1 MHARVLR
8 RLLIILLALTGV
20 ALLWNQFGMTST
32 MVIDARS
39 PYEARA
45 LDDRANQGGR
55 SVATVTRAGG
65 ALGMDCD
72 LRPGYEWAFCELR
85 LEFAKEPHGLDLSRY
100 DSMRLW
106 VTATG
111 PEAQQRVR
119 IYVRNFDPAYSKV
132 GVAES
137 EKVDQLIYE
146 PSAYPQGYEVPL
158 SRFTVSQWW
167 IDEHPMTLDLEAPDF
182 RNATQIAFST
192 GPKVE
197 PGPHTIRVQ
206 RIELTGK
213 LISTATFR
221 LGIIVVW
228 MLSVFGYLV
237 VDSLLKRNQLRLSAA
252 SQHSL
257 QRLNESLRLET
268 RSLAE
273 IARTD
278 PLTGALNRKG
288 LADELMRIVRLGEGQ
303 TFPMTLVFIDID
315 HFKRINDSQG
325 HDAGDQV
332 IRGLAQ
338 LVRSAVQ
345 RDDLFARWGGE
356 EFLLVFRDTPGV
368 KGRVIAERLRER
380 IAAATWPGDLHVT
393 CSFGV
398 AEWHRGEDLNDG
410 IKRAD
415 EAMYRAKQ
423 EGRDRV
429 EIELEDDSLGSLRS
443 PPPRGSAGSLRAA
456 ERSPAG
462 HELG

>member
-8 RLLIILLALTGV
+8 RLLIILLALTGI
-20 ALLWNQFGMTST
+20 ALLWNEFGMNSS
-32 MVIDARS
+32 MVIDAHS
-39 PYEARA
+39 PYAARA
-45 LDDRANQGGR
+45 LDDRADEGGM
-55 SVATVTRAGG
+55 SVATVTHDHG

-85 LEFAKEPHGLDLSRY
+85 LEFGKAPNGIDLSRY

-119 IYVRNFDPAYSKV
+119 IYVRNFDPAYSKI
-132 GVAES
+132 GVDES
-137 EKVDQLIYE
+137 QKVDQLIYE
-146 PSAYPQGYEVPL
+146 PSVYPAGYEVPL

-197 PGPHTIRVQ
+197 PGLHTIRVD
-206 RIELTGK
+206 RIELNGK
-213 LISTATFR
+213 LISPSTFR
-221 LGIIVVW
+221 LGIIAVW
-228 MLSVFGYLV
+228 MLSVLGYLV
-237 VDSLLKRNQLRLSAA
+237 LDSLLKRNQLRLSAA

-315 HFKRINDSQG
+315 HFKRINDAHG
-325 HDAGDQV
+325 HGTGDQV

-356 EFLLVFRDTPGV
+356 EFLLVFRDTPGLE
-368 KGRVIAERLRER
+368 GRNIAERLRER
-380 IAAATWPGDLHVT
+380 IASAQWPEGLRVT

-429 EIELEDDSLGSLRS
+429 EIELETRDAPESQ
-443 PPPRGSAGSLRAA
+443 
-456 ERSPAG
+456 PA
-462 HELG
+462 

>member
-8 RLLIILLALTGV
+8 RLLIVLLALTGV
-20 ALLWNQFGMTST
+20 ALLWNQFGMTT
-32 MVIDARS
+32 RMVIDGES
-39 PYEARA
+39 PYAADA
-45 LDDRANQGGR
+45 LDDRANPGGR
-55 SVATVTRAGG
+55 SVGSVTRSGG
-65 ALGMDCD
+65 VLGLNCD

-85 LEFAKEPHGLDLSRY
+85 LRFSKAPSGIDLSRF

-106 VTATG
+106 ITATG

-119 IYVRNFDPAYSKV
+119 IYVRNFDTDYSKV

-146 PSAYPQGYEVPL
+146 PSVYPPGYEVPL

-167 IDEHPMTLDLEAPDF
+167 IDEHPMTLELEAPDF
-182 RNATQIAFST
+182 RNATEIAFST
-192 GPKVE
+192 GPRVE
-197 PGPHTIRVQ
+197 PGLHTIRVE

-213 LISTATFR
+213 AIRASTFR
-221 LGIIVVW
+221 LGIIAVW
-228 MLSVFGYLV
+228 MLSVLGYLLL
-237 VDSLLKRNQLRLSAA
+237 DSMLKRKQLRLSAA
-252 SQHSL
+252 SQNSL

-278 PLTGALNRKG
+278 PLTGTLNRKG
-288 LADELMRIVRLGEGQ
+288 LADELMRIVRLGEGP
-303 TFPMTLVFIDID
+303 TFPMSLVFIDID
-315 HFKRINDSQG
+315 HFKRINDTHG
-325 HDAGDQV
+325 HDTGDQV

-356 EFLLVFRDTPGV
+356 EFLLVFRATPGLE
-368 KGRVIAERLRER
+368 GRAIAERLRDR
-380 IAAATWPGDLHVT
+380 IATAQWPDGLHVT

-398 AEWHRGEDLNDG
+398 AEWHHGGDLDDG

-415 EAMYRAKQ
+415 DAMYRAKR
-423 EGRDRV
+423 EGRNRV
-429 EIELEDDSLGSLRS
+429 ELELESSDSRRS
-443 PPPRGSAGSLRAA
+443 QPESA
-456 ERSPAG
+456 
-462 HELG
+462 H

>member
-8 RLLIILLALTGV
+8 RLLILLLALTGA

-32 MVIDARS
+32 MVIDAQS
-39 PYEARA
+39 PYAIQA
-45 LDDRANQGGR
+45 FDDRANPGGR
-55 SVATVTRAGG
+55 SVASIDRAGG
-65 ALGMDCD
+65 TLGMDCD
-72 LRPGYEWAFCELR
+72 LRAGYEWAFCEMR
-85 LEFAKEPHGLDLSRY
+85 LEFAQAPHGIDLSRY

-119 IYVRNFDPAYSKV
+119 IYVRNFDPRYSRV

-137 EKVDQLIYE
+137 QKVDQLIYE
-146 PSAYPQGYEVPL
+146 PSQYPAGYEVPL

-197 PGPHTIRVQ
+197 PGRHAIRIQ
-206 RIELTGK
+206 RIELSGK
-213 LISTATFR
+213 LIPASTFR
-221 LGIIVVW
+221 LGIIAVW
-228 MLSVFGYLV
+228 MLSVFVYLV
-237 VDSLLKRNQLRLSAA
+237 LDSLLKRKQLRLSAA
-252 SQHSL
+252 SQNSL

-268 RSLAE
+268 RSLVE

-288 LADELMRIVRLGEGQ
+288 LADELMRLVRLGEGQ

-315 HFKRINDSQG
+315 HFKRINDAHG
-325 HDAGDQV
+325 HATGDQV

-338 LVRSAVQ
+338 VVRAAVQ

-380 IAAATWPGDLHVT
+380 IATATWADGLHVT

-410 IKRAD
+410 IRRAD

-423 EGRDRV
+423 HGRDRV
-429 EIELEDDSLGSLRS
+429 EIELETREA
-443 PPPRGSAGSLRAA
+443 PEPQ
-456 ERSPAG
+456 PA
-462 HELG
+462 

>member
-8 RLLIILLALTGV
+8 RLLIVLLALTGV

-39 PYEARA
+39 PYNALA
-45 LDDRANQGGR
+45 LDDRANVGGR
-55 SVATVTRAGG
+55 SVAILARAHGD
-65 ALGMDCD
+65 LGIDCD
-72 LRPGYEWAFCELR
+72 LRAGYEWAFCELR
-85 LEFAKEPHGLDLSRY
+85 LELANAPHGIDLSRF
-100 DSMRLW
+100 DSMKLW
-106 VTATG
+106 ITATG

-119 IYVRNFDPAYSKV
+119 IYVRNFNPAYSRV
-132 GVAES
+132 GVPES
-137 EKVDQLIYE
+137 EKIDQLIYE

-197 PGPHTIRVQ
+197 PGLHTIRIQ
-206 RIELTGK
+206 RIELSGK

-221 LGIIVVW
+221 LGIIAVW
-228 MLSVFGYLV
+228 MLSVLGYLV
-237 VDSLLKRNQLRLSAA
+237 VDGLLKRRELRLSAA
-252 SQHSL
+252 SQTSL

-288 LADELMRIVRLGEGQ
+288 LADELTRIVRLGGAQ

-315 HFKRINDSQG
+315 HFKRVNDTLG
-325 HDAGDQV
+325 HDTGDQV
-332 IRGLAQ
+332 IRGLAE

-356 EFLLVFRDTPGV
+356 EFLLVFRDTPGL
-368 KGRVIAERLRER
+368 KGRDIAERLRER
-380 IAAATWPGDLHVT
+380 IASAQWVEGLRVT

-398 AEWHRGEDLNDG
+398 AEWHRGEDLNEG

-429 EIELEDDSLGSLRS
+429 EIELDTQ
-443 PPPRGSAGSLRAA
+443 
-456 ERSPAG
+456 PAP
-462 HELG
+462 ESQPA

>member
-8 RLLIILLALTGV
+8 RLLIVLLALTGV
-20 ALLWNQFGMTST
+20 ALLWNQFGMTTT

-39 PYEARA
+39 GYAVDA
-45 LDDRANQGGR
+45 LDDRANAGGR
-55 SVATVTRAGG
+55 SVATLHQTGDAV
-65 ALGMDCD
+65 GMDCD
-72 LRPGYEWAFCELR
+72 LRAGYEWAFCELQI
-85 LEFAKEPHGLDLSRY
+85 EFAQAPHGIDLSRY

-106 VTATG
+106 VTASG

-132 GVAES
+132 GVVES

-146 PSAYPQGYEVPL
+146 PSVYPQGYEVPL

-167 IDEHPMTLDLEAPDF
+167 IDEHPMTLDLEAADF
-182 RNATQIAFST
+182 RNATRIAFST

-197 PGPHTIRVQ
+197 PGLHTIRIQ

-213 LISTATFR
+213 AIATSTFR
-221 LGIIVVW
+221 LGIIAVW
-228 MLSVFGYLV
+228 MLSVLGYLII
-237 VDSLLKRNQLRLSAA
+237 DSLLKRNELRLSAA

-288 LADELMRIVRLGEGQ
+288 LADELMRIVRLGEGR

-315 HFKRINDSQG
+315 HFKRVNDSLG

-332 IRGLAQ
+332 IRGLAE
-338 LVRSAVQ
+338 LVRGAVQ

-380 IAAATWPGDLHVT
+380 IARARWPDDLRVT

-398 AEWHRGEDLNDG
+398 AEWHRGEDLNEG

-429 EIELEDDSLGSLRS
+429 EIELGTSE
-443 PPPRGSAGSLRAA
+443 AA
-456 ERSPAG
+456 PETEPA
-462 HELG
+462 

>member
-8 RLLIILLALTGV
+8 RLLILLLALTGI
-20 ALLWNQFGMTST
+20 ALLWNQFGMNST

-39 PYEARA
+39 PYEIAG
-45 LDDRANQGGR
+45 LDDRANPGGH
-55 SVATVTRAGG
+55 SIATVSRADGK
-65 ALGMDCD
+65 LGMDCD
-72 LRPGYEWAFCELR
+72 LRAGYEWAFCELR
-85 LEFAKEPHGLDLSRY
+85 VELAKAPRGLDLSRFE
-100 DSMRLW
+100 SMKLW

-119 IYVRNFDPAYSKV
+119 IYVRNFNPAYAQV
-132 GVAES
+132 GKPES

-182 RNATQIAFST
+182 RNATQITFST
-192 GPKVE
+192 GPKVS
-197 PGPHTIRVQ
+197 PGLHTIRVE
-206 RIELTGK
+206 RIELSGK
-213 LISTATFR
+213 LIPASTFR
-221 LGIIVVW
+221 LGIIVTW

-237 VDSLLKRNQLRLSAA
+237 VDGLLKRNQLRLSAA
-252 SQHSL
+252 SQTSL

-288 LADELMRIVRLGEGQ
+288 LADELMRLVRLGEGQ

-315 HFKRINDSQG
+315 HFKRVNDTCG
-325 HDAGDQV
+325 HDTGDKV
-332 IRGLAQ
+332 IRGLVQ

-356 EFLLVFRDTPGV
+356 EFLLVFRDTPGT
-368 KGRVIAERLRER
+368 KGRDIAERLRDR
-380 IAAATWPGDLHVT
+380 VANHTWPEQLQIT

-398 AEWHRGEDLNDG
+398 AEWHRGEDLDAG

-423 EGRDRV
+423 LGRDRV
-429 EIELEDDSLGSLRS
+429 EIELESAADVPDSQ
-443 PPPRGSAGSLRAA
+443 
-456 ERSPAG
+456 PA
-462 HELG
+462 

>member
-8 RLLIILLALTGV
+8 RLLIVLLVLTGF
-20 ALLWNQFGMTST
+20 ALLWNEFGMNSS
-32 MVIDARS
+32 MVIDAGS
-39 PYEARA
+39 PYTAVA
-45 LDDRANQGGR
+45 LDDRANPGGR
-55 SVATVTRAGG
+55 SVATVAHDHG
-65 ALGMDCD
+65 ALGLDCD
-72 LRPGYEWAFCELR
+72 LRAGYEWAFCELR
-85 LEFAKEPHGLDLSRY
+85 LEFGKEPHGIDLSRY
-100 DSMRLW
+100 DSIRLW
-106 VTATG
+106 VRATG

-119 IYVRNFDPAYSKV
+119 VYVRNFDPAYSKV
-132 GVAES
+132 GAPES
-137 EKVDQLIYE
+137 QKVDQLIYE
-146 PSAYPQGYEVPL
+146 PSAYPAGYEVPL

-197 PGPHTIRVQ
+197 PGLHSIRID
-206 RIELTGK
+206 RIEFIGK
-213 LISTATFR
+213 LIPASTFR
-221 LGIIVVW
+221 LGIIAVW

-288 LADELMRIVRLGEGQ
+288 LADELMRIVRRGEGQ

-315 HFKRINDSQG
+315 HFKRINDAHG
-325 HDAGDQV
+325 HDTGDKV
-332 IRGLAQ
+332 IRGLGQ

-356 EFLLVFRDTPGV
+356 EFLLVFRDTPGIE
-368 KGRVIAERLRER
+368 GRNIAERLRDR
-380 IAAATWPGDLHVT
+380 IASAQWPDDLRVT

-429 EIELEDDSLGSLRS
+429 EIELEARDAPESQ
-443 PPPRGSAGSLRAA
+443 
-456 ERSPAG
+456 PA
-462 HELG
+462 

>member
-1 MHARVLR
+1 MHARVIR
-8 RLLIILLALTGV
+8 RLLIVLLAFTGI

-32 MVIDARS
+32 MVIDAHS
-39 PYEARA
+39 AYPVAA
-45 LDDRANQGGR
+45 LDDRANPGGR
-55 SVATVTRAGG
+55 SVATVSRGG

-72 LRPGYEWAFCELR
+72 LRAGYEWAFCELR
-85 LEFAKEPHGLDLSRY
+85 LEFAKAPGGIDLSRY
-100 DSMRLW
+100 DTMRLW

-111 PEAQQRVR
+111 PEARQRVR

-132 GVAES
+132 GDFES

-146 PSAYPQGYEVPL
+146 PAAYPRGYEVPL

-167 IDEHPMTLDLEAPDF
+167 IDEHPMTLALEAPDF

-192 GPKVE
+192 GPRVE
-197 PGPHTIRVQ
+197 PGLHTIRIQ

-213 LISTATFR
+213 LIPTSTFR
-221 LGIIVVW
+221 LGIIAVW
-228 MLSVFGYLV
+228 MLSVLGWLV
-237 VDSLLKRNQLRLSAA
+237 LGSVLTRDQLRLSAA
-252 SQHSL
+252 SQNSL

-288 LADELMRIVRLGEGQ
+288 LADELMRIVRSDQGR
-303 TFPMTLVFIDID
+303 TFPMALVFIDID
-315 HFKRINDSQG
+315 HFKRINDARG
-325 HDAGDQV
+325 HDTGDQV

-356 EFLLVFRDTPGV
+356 EFLLVFRGTAGLE
-368 KGRVIAERLRER
+368 GRNIAERLRDR
-380 IAAATWPGDLHVT
+380 IAAANWPDGLRVT

-398 AEWHRGEDLNDG
+398 TEWHRDEDLNDG

-423 EGRDRV
+423 
-429 EIELEDDSLGSLRS
+429 
-443 PPPRGSAGSLRAA
+443 
-456 ERSPAG
+456 
-462 HELG
+462 

>member
-8 RLLIILLALTGV
+8 RLLIVLLALTGI
-20 ALLWNQFGMTST
+20 ALLWNQLGMTST
-32 MVIDARS
+32 LVIDASS
-39 PYEARA
+39 PYKAVA
-45 LDDRANQGGR
+45 LDDRANPGGR
-55 SVATVTRAGG
+55 SVARLANGNG
-65 ALGMDCD
+65 ELGIDCD
-72 LRPGYEWAFCELR
+72 LRAGYEWAFCELR
-85 LEFAKEPHGLDLSRY
+85 LEFAKEPEGIDLSRF
-100 DSMRLW
+100 DSMKLW
-106 VTATG
+106 ITASG

-132 GVAES
+132 GVPES
-137 EKVDQLIYE
+137 QKVDQLIYE
-146 PSAYPQGYEVPL
+146 PSAYPKGYEVPL
-158 SRFTVSQWW
+158 SRFNVSQWW
-167 IDEHPMTLDLEAPDF
+167 IDEHPMTLELEAPDF

-192 GPKVE
+192 GPKAE
-197 PGPHTIRVQ
+197 PGPHTIRIQ

-221 LGIIVVW
+221 LGIIAVW
-228 MLSVFGYLV
+228 MLSVLGYLG
-237 VDSLLKRNQLRLSAA
+237 VDGLLKRHELRLSAA

-278 PLTGALNRKG
+278 ALTGALNRKG
-288 LADELMRIVRLGEGQ
+288 LADELTRIVRLGEGQ

-315 HFKRINDSQG
+315 HFKRINDTLG
-325 HDAGDQV
+325 HATGDQV

-356 EFLLVFRDTPGV
+356 EFLLVFRDTAGM
-368 KGRVIAERLRER
+368 KGRDIAERLRER
-380 IAAATWPGDLHVT
+380 IAAAQWAEGVRVT

-398 AEWHRGEDLNDG
+398 SEWNRGEDLNDG

-423 EGRDRV
+423 DGRNRV
-429 EIELEDDSLGSLRS
+429 EIELETRDVADSQ
-443 PPPRGSAGSLRAA
+443 
-456 ERSPAG
+456 PA
-462 HELG
+462 

>member
-8 RLLIILLALTGV
+8 RLLIVLLALTGV

-32 MVIDARS
+32 MVIDAHS
-39 PYEARA
+39 PYDVAA
-45 LDDRANQGGR
+45 FDDRANPGGN
-55 SVATVTRAGG
+55 SVASVDRANGG
-65 ALGMDCD
+65 LGMDCD
-72 LRPGYEWAFCELR
+72 LRAGYEWAFCELR
-85 LEFAKEPHGLDLSRY
+85 LEFAKAPHGIDLSRY

-106 VTATG
+106 ISATG

-119 IYVRNFDPAYSKV
+119 IYVRNFDPAYSKP
-132 GVAES
+132 GQFES
-137 EKVDQLIYE
+137 QKVDQLIYE

-167 IDEHPMTLDLEAPDF
+167 VDEHPMTLELEAPDF

-197 PGPHTIRVQ
+197 PGLHTIRIQ

-213 LISTATFR
+213 LISIATFR
-221 LGIIVVW
+221 LGIIAVW

-237 VDSLLKRNQLRLSAA
+237 VDGLLKRNELRLSAA
-252 SQHSL
+252 SQSSL

-278 PLTGALNRKG
+278 PLSGALNRKG
-288 LADELMRIVRLGEGQ
+288 LADELTRLVRLDDGQ

-315 HFKRINDSQG
+315 HFKRINDAHG
-325 HDAGDQV
+325 HDTGDQV
-332 IRGLAQ
+332 ISGLSH

-356 EFLLVFRDTPGV
+356 EFLLVFRDTPGL
-368 KGRVIAERLRER
+368 KGRDIAERLRER
-380 IAAATWPGDLHVT
+380 IAVANWPDGLRVT

-398 AEWHRGEDLNDG
+398 SEWHRGEDLNEG

-423 EGRDRV
+423 QGRDRV
-429 EIELEDDSLGSLRS
+429 EIELEAREAPESQ
-443 PPPRGSAGSLRAA
+443 
-456 ERSPAG
+456 PA
-462 HELG
+462 

>member
-8 RLLIILLALTGV
+8 RLLIVLLALTGV
-20 ALLWNQFGMTST
+20 ALLWNQFGMAST

-39 PYEARA
+39 PYASEA
-45 LDDRANQGGR
+45 LDDRANPGGK
-55 SVATVTRAGG
+55 SVASVTHAGG
-65 ALGMDCD
+65 VLGMDCD
-72 LRPGYEWAFCELR
+72 LRAGYEWAYCELR
-85 LEFAKEPHGLDLSRY
+85 LEFAKAPRGIDLSRF
-100 DSMRLW
+100 DSMKLW
-106 VTATG
+106 ITATG

-119 IYVRNFDPAYSKV
+119 IYVRNFNAAYSKV

-146 PSAYPQGYEVPL
+146 PSVYPAGYEVAL

-192 GPKVE
+192 GPKAE
-197 PGPHTIRVQ
+197 PGLHTIRIE

-213 LISTATFR
+213 LISASTFR
-221 LGIIVVW
+221 LGIIAVW

-237 VDSLLKRNQLRLSAA
+237 LDGLLKRNQLRLSAA
-252 SQHSL
+252 SQNSL

-315 HFKRINDSQG
+315 HFKRINDAHG
-325 HDAGDQV
+325 HDTGDQV
-332 IRGLAQ
+332 IHGLAQ

-356 EFLLVFRDTPGV
+356 EFLLVFRDTPGL
-368 KGRVIAERLRER
+368 KGRDIAERLRER
-380 IAAATWPGDLHVT
+380 IASAQWPDALRVT

-398 AEWHRGEDLNDG
+398 AEWHRGEDLSDG

-429 EIELEDDSLGSLRS
+429 EIELDIT
-443 PPPRGSAGSLRAA
+443 
-456 ERSPAG
+456 PAP
-462 HELG
+462 ESQPA

>member
-8 RLLIILLALTGV
+8 RLLIVLFALTGI
-20 ALLWNQFGMTST
+20 ALLWNQFGMTTT
-32 MVIDARS
+32 MVMDAHTKFQ
-39 PYEARA
+39 ADA
-45 LDDRANQGGR
+45 MDDRANPGGR
-55 SVATVTRAGG
+55 SVATLSRLGDT
-65 ALGMDCD
+65 LGMDCD
-72 LRPGYEWAFCELR
+72 LRAGYEWAFCELQI
-85 LEFAKEPHGLDLSRY
+85 EFAKAPRGVDLSRY

-106 VTATG
+106 ITASG

-132 GVAES
+132 GDSES
-137 EKVDQLIYE
+137 EKVNQLIYQ
-146 PSAYPQGYEVPL
+146 PADYPQGYEVPL
-158 SRFTVSQWW
+158 ARFQVAQWW
-167 IDEHPMTLDLEAPDF
+167 VDEHPMTLDLEAPDF
-182 RNATQIAFST
+182 RNATRIAFST

-197 PGPHTIRVQ
+197 PGLHTIRIQ

-213 LISTATFR
+213 AISTSTFR
-221 LGIIVVW
+221 LAIIAVW
-228 MLSVFGYLV
+228 MLSVLGYLII
-237 VDSLLKRNQLRLSAA
+237 DSLLKRNELRLSAA

-257 QRLNESLRLET
+257 QRLNESLRIET

-288 LADELMRIVRLGEGQ
+288 LADELMRIVRTGEGQ
-303 TFPMTLVFIDID
+303 TFPLTLVFIDID
-315 HFKRINDSQG
+315 HFKRINDSHG

-332 IRGLAQ
+332 IRGLAE

-356 EFLLVFRDTPGV
+356 EFLLVFRDTPGT

-380 IAAATWPGDLHVT
+380 IAGATWPGGLRVT

-398 AEWHRGEDLNDG
+398 AEWHRGEDLNEG

-415 EAMYRAKQ
+415 EAMYRAKKQ
-423 EGRDRV
+423 GRDRV
-429 EIELEDDSLGSLRS
+429 EIELGESE
-443 PPPRGSAGSLRAA
+443 AAA
-456 ERSPAG
+456 ESHPA
-462 HELG
+462 

>member
-1 MHARVLR
+1 MPARVPR
-8 RLLIILLALTGV
+8 RLLILLLALTGA

-32 MVIDARS
+32 MVIDAHS
-39 PYEARA
+39 PYALRA
-45 LDDRANQGGR
+45 FDDRANRGGK
-55 SVATVTRAGG
+55 SVASIHRGG
-65 ALGMDCD
+65 DAVGLDCD
-72 LRPGYEWAFCELR
+72 LRAGYEWAFCEIR
-85 LEFAKEPHGLDLSRY
+85 LEFAKEPRGIDLSRF

-106 VTATG
+106 ITATG

-119 IYVRNFDPAYSKV
+119 IYVRNFDPRYSRV
-132 GVAES
+132 GEAES
-137 EKVDQLIYE
+137 QKVDQLIYE
-146 PSAYPQGYEVPL
+146 PSRYPAGYEVPL
-158 SRFTVSQWW
+158 SRFSVSQWW

-213 LISTATFR
+213 LIQASTFR
-221 LGIIVVW
+221 LGIIGVW
-228 MLSVFGYLV
+228 MVSVLGYLV
-237 VDSLLKRNQLRLSAA
+237 LDSLLKRKQLRLSAA
-252 SQHSL
+252 SQNSL

-288 LADELMRIVRLGEGQ
+288 LADELMRLVRLGEGQ

-315 HFKRINDSQG
+315 HFKRINDAHG
-325 HDAGDQV
+325 HATGDQV

-338 LVRSAVQ
+338 LVRAAVQ

-356 EFLLVFRDTPGV
+356 EFLLVFRATPGI

-380 IAAATWPGDLHVT
+380 IAAATWTDGLRVT

-398 AEWHRGEDLNDG
+398 AEWHGGEDLNDG

-423 EGRDRV
+423 HGRDRV
-429 EIELEDDSLGSLRS
+429 EIELG
-443 PPPRGSAGSLRAA
+443 PRPHDTVSDPL
-456 ERSPAG
+456 PA
-462 HELG
+462 

>member
-8 RLLIILLALTGV
+8 RLLILLLALTGV

-32 MVIDARS
+32 MVIDAHS
-39 PYEARA
+39 PYAIQA
-45 LDDRANQGGR
+45 FDDRANPGGR
-55 SVATVTRAGG
+55 SVARINRAGG
-65 ALGMDCD
+65 TLGMDCD
-72 LRPGYEWAFCELR
+72 LRAGYEWAFCEMR
-85 LEFAKEPHGLDLSRY
+85 LEFAQAPHGIDLSRY

-119 IYVRNFDPAYSKV
+119 IYVRNFDPRYSKV

-137 EKVDQLIYE
+137 QKVDQLIYE
-146 PSAYPQGYEVPL
+146 PSQYPAGYEVPL

-197 PGPHTIRVQ
+197 PGQHAIRIR
-206 RIELTGK
+206 RIELSGK
-213 LISTATFR
+213 LIPASTFR
-221 LGIIVVW
+221 LVIIGVW
-228 MLSVFGYLV
+228 MLSVFVYLV
-237 VDSLLKRNQLRLSAA
+237 LDSLLKRKQLRLSAA
-252 SQHSL
+252 SQNSL

-268 RSLAE
+268 RSLVE

-288 LADELMRIVRLGEGQ
+288 LADELMRLVRLGEGQ

-315 HFKRINDSQG
+315 HFKRINDAHG
-325 HDAGDQV
+325 HATGDQV

-338 LVRSAVQ
+338 LVRAAVQ

-380 IAAATWPGDLHVT
+380 IATATWADGLHVT

-398 AEWHRGEDLNDG
+398 TEWHRGEDLNDG
-410 IKRAD
+410 IRRAD

-423 EGRDRV
+423 HGRDRV
-429 EIELEDDSLGSLRS
+429 EIELESHKA
-443 PPPRGSAGSLRAA
+443 PEPQ
-456 ERSPAG
+456 PA
-462 HELG
+462 

>member
-8 RLLIILLALTGV
+8 RLLIVLLALTGV
-20 ALLWNQFGMTST
+20 ALLWNQFGMAST

-39 PYEARA
+39 PYASQVF
-45 LDDRANQGGR
+45 DDRANPGGK
-55 SVATVTRAGG
+55 SVASVTHGG
-65 ALGMDCD
+65 GVLGLDCD
-72 LRPGYEWAFCELR
+72 LRAGYEWAFCELR
-85 LEFAKEPHGLDLSRY
+85 LEFAKAPRGIDLSRF

-106 VTATG
+106 ITATG

-119 IYVRNFDPAYSKV
+119 IYVRNFNAAYSKV
-132 GVAES
+132 GAPES

-146 PSAYPQGYEVPL
+146 PSVYPAGYEVPL

-197 PGPHTIRVQ
+197 PGLHTIRIE

-213 LISTATFR
+213 LISASTFR
-221 LGIIVVW
+221 LGIIAVW

-237 VDSLLKRNQLRLSAA
+237 LDGLLKRNQLRLSAA
-252 SQHSL
+252 SQNSL
-257 QRLNESLRLET
+257 QRLNETLRMET

-278 PLTGALNRKG
+278 SLTGALNRKG
-288 LADELMRIVRLGEGQ
+288 LADELMRSVRLGGGQ

-315 HFKRINDSQG
+315 HFKRINDAHG
-325 HDAGDQV
+325 HDTGDQV
-332 IRGLAQ
+332 IRGLAH

-356 EFLLVFRDTPGV
+356 EFLLVFRDTPGL
-368 KGRVIAERLRER
+368 KGRDIAERLRER
-380 IAAATWPGDLHVT
+380 IATAQWPDALRVT

-429 EIELEDDSLGSLRS
+429 EIELEIRDARKSQ
-443 PPPRGSAGSLRAA
+443 PASAL
-456 ERSPAG
+456 
-462 HELG
+462 

>member
-8 RLLIILLALTGV
+8 RLLIVLLALTGV
-20 ALLWNQFGMTST
+20 ALLWNQFGMTTT
-32 MVIDARS
+32 MVIDAHS
-39 PYEARA
+39 KFLASA
-45 LDDRANQGGR
+45 VDDRANPGGR
-55 SVATVTRAGG
+55 SVATLGKSGDT
-65 ALGMDCD
+65 LGMDCD
-72 LRPGYEWAFCELR
+72 LRAGYEWAFCELQIQ
-85 LEFAKEPHGLDLSRY
+85 FAPAPHGLDLSRY
-100 DSMRLW
+100 DAMRLW
-106 VTATG
+106 ITASG

-137 EKVDQLIYE
+137 EKVNQLIYQ
-146 PSAYPQGYEVPL
+146 PSDYPQGYEVPL
-158 SRFTVSQWW
+158 ARFQVAQWW
-167 IDEHPMTLDLEAPDF
+167 VDEHPMTLDLEAPDF
-182 RNATQIAFST
+182 RNATRLAFST

-197 PGPHTIRVQ
+197 PGPHSIRIQ

-213 LISTATFR
+213 LIPVSTFR
-221 LGIIVVW
+221 LGIIAVW

-237 VDSLLKRNQLRLSAA
+237 VDSLLKRNALRLSAA

-257 QRLNESLRLET
+257 QRLNESLRIET

-288 LADELMRIVRLGEGQ
+288 LADELMRIVRLREGQ
-303 TFPMTLVFIDID
+303 VFPLTLVFIDID
-315 HFKRINDSQG
+315 HFKRINDSRG

-338 LVRSAVQ
+338 LVRAAVQ

-368 KGRVIAERLRER
+368 KGRAIAERLRER
-380 IAAATWPGDLHVT
+380 IAAATWPDDLHVT

-398 AEWHRGEDLNDG
+398 AEWHRGEDLNEG

-415 EAMYRAKQ
+415 EAMYRAKKQ
-423 EGRDRV
+423 GRDRV
-429 EIELEDDSLGSLRS
+429 EIELGESE
-443 PPPRGSAGSLRAA
+443 AAA
-456 ERSPAG
+456 ESHPA
-462 HELG
+462 

>member
-8 RLLIILLALTGV
+8 RLLILLLALTGV
-20 ALLWNQFGMTST
+20 ALLWNEFGMNST
-32 MVIDARS
+32 MVIDSRS
-39 PYEARA
+39 GFEARA
-45 LDDRANQGGR
+45 LDDRANPGGK
-55 SVATVTRAGG
+55 SVASVTHDHD

-85 LEFAKEPHGLDLSRY
+85 LEFGKEPHGIDLSRF

-106 VTATG
+106 VRATG

-132 GVAES
+132 GVPES
-137 EKVDQLIYE
+137 QKVDQLIYE
-146 PSAYPQGYEVPL
+146 PSVYPAGYEVPL

-197 PGPHTIRVQ
+197 PGLHTIRID
-206 RIELTGK
+206 RIELNGK
-213 LISTATFR
+213 LISPSTFR
-221 LGIIVVW
+221 LGIIAVW
-228 MLSVFGYLV
+228 MLSVLGYLV
-237 VDSLLKRNQLRLSAA
+237 IDGLLKRNQLRLSAA
-252 SQHSL
+252 SQNSL

-288 LADELMRIVRLGEGQ
+288 LADELMRLVRAEGDA
-303 TFPMTLVFIDID
+303 TFPMSLVFIDID
-315 HFKRINDSQG
+315 HFKRVNDTRG
-325 HDAGDQV
+325 HDIGDQV
-332 IRGLAQ
+332 IRGLAA

-356 EFLLVFRDTPGV
+356 EFLLVFRNTPGLE
-368 KGRVIAERLRER
+368 GRNIAERLRER
-380 IAAATWPGDLHVT
+380 IVSAQWPDGLRVT

-398 AEWHRGEDLNDG
+398 AEWHRGEDLTEG

-429 EIELEDDSLGSLRS
+429 EIELASPVDVADSQ
-443 PPPRGSAGSLRAA
+443 
-456 ERSPAG
+456 PA
-462 HELG
+462 

>member
-8 RLLIILLALTGV
+8 RLLICLLALTGI

-32 MVIDARS
+32 LVIDARS
-39 PYEARA
+39 PYRVLA
-45 LDDRANQGGR
+45 LDDRANPGGR
-55 SVATVTRAGG
+55 SVARVTREGDG
-65 ALGMDCD
+65 IGMDCD
-72 LRPGYEWAFCELR
+72 LRAGYEWAFCELEI
-85 LEFAKEPHGLDLSRY
+85 EFGQAPHGIDLSRY

-106 VTATG
+106 ITATG

-119 IYVRNFDPAYSKV
+119 VYVRNYDPAYSKA

-137 EKVDQLIYE
+137 EKVNQLIYE
-146 PSAYPQGYEVPL
+146 PADYPQGYAVPL
-158 SRFTVSQWW
+158 AHFQVAQWW
-167 IDEHPMTLDLEAPDF
+167 IDEHPMTLALEAPDF
-182 RNATQIAFST
+182 RNATRLAFST
-192 GPKVE
+192 GTKVE

-213 LISTATFR
+213 LIPASTFR
-221 LGIIVVW
+221 LGIIAAW

-237 VDSLLKRNQLRLSAA
+237 VDSVLNRRQLRLSAA

-288 LADELMRIVRLGEGQ
+288 LADELMRLVRLDEDKA
-303 TFPMTLVFIDID
+303 FPMTLLFIDID
-315 HFKRINDSQG
+315 HFKRINDGLG
-325 HDAGDQV
+325 HDTGDQV
-332 IRGLAQ
+332 IRGLAE

-345 RDDLFARWGGE
+345 REDLLARWGGE
-356 EFLLVFRDTPGV
+356 EFLLVFRDTPGPA
-368 KGRVIAERLRER
+368 GAAIAERLRER
-380 IAAATWPGDLHVT
+380 IAGAAWPADLRIT

-398 AEWHRGEDLNDG
+398 AEWHRGEDLNEG

-415 EAMYRAKQ
+415 DAMYRAKKQ
-423 EGRDRV
+423 GRDRV
-429 EIELEDDSLGSLRS
+429 EIQLDTRPTASLTCGTGD
-443 PPPRGSAGSLRAA
+443 RG
-456 ERSPAG
+456 
-462 HELG
+462 

>member
-8 RLLIILLALTGV
+8 RLLILLLALTGV

-39 PYEARA
+39 PYMARA
-45 LDDRANQGGR
+45 LDDRANVGGR
-55 SVATVTRAGG
+55 SVASISHDNG

-85 LEFAKEPHGLDLSRY
+85 LEFAKAPHGIDLSRF
-100 DSMRLW
+100 DSMKLW
-106 VTATG
+106 VKATG

-119 IYVRNFDPAYSKV
+119 IYVRNFNPTYAKV
-132 GVAES
+132 GRPET
-137 EKVDQLIYE
+137 EKIDQLIYE
-146 PSAYPQGYEVPL
+146 PSAYPAGYEVPL
-158 SRFTVSQWW
+158 SRFNVSQWW
-167 IDEHPMTLDLEAPDF
+167 VDEHPMTLDLEAPDF

-197 PGPHTIRVQ
+197 PGLHTIRVE

-213 LISTATFR
+213 LVPTSTFR

-228 MLSVFGYLV
+228 MLSVFAYLV
-237 VDSLLKRNQLRLSAA
+237 VDGLLKRNQLRLSAA
-252 SQHSL
+252 SQNSL

-288 LADELMRIVRLGEGQ
+288 LADELTRIVRQDGAQ
-303 TFPMTLVFIDID
+303 VFPMTLVFIDID
-315 HFKRINDSQG
+315 HFKRVNDAHG
-325 HDAGDQV
+325 HDTGDKV
-332 IRGLAQ
+332 IRGLVQ

-356 EFLLVFRDTPGV
+356 EFLLVFRDTPGL
-368 KGRVIAERLRER
+368 KGRDIAERLRER
-380 IAAATWPGDLHVT
+380 VAAASWPEGLRVT

-398 AEWHRGEDLNDG
+398 AEWHRGEDLDAG

-423 EGRDRV
+423 DGRDRV
-429 EIELEDDSLGSLRS
+429 EIELDTLRDAPES
-443 PPPRGSAGSLRAA
+443 Q
-456 ERSPAG
+456 PA
-462 HELG
+462 

>member
-8 RLLIILLALTGV
+8 RLLILLLALTGI
-20 ALLWNQFGMTST
+20 ALVWNQFGMNST
-32 MVIDARS
+32 MVIDGRT
-39 PYEARA
+39 PYPTAA
-45 LDDRANQGGR
+45 LDDRANPGGR
-55 SVATVTRAGG
+55 SIAAVTHTDGQ
-65 ALGMDCD
+65 LGMDCD
-72 LRPGYEWAFCELR
+72 LRAGYEWAFCELR
-85 LEFAKEPHGLDLSRY
+85 VELAKSPHGLDLSRF
-100 DSMRLW
+100 DSMKLW
-106 VTATG
+106 IKATG

-119 IYVRNFDPAYSKV
+119 IYVRNFNPAYAKV
-132 GVAES
+132 GRPET

-146 PSAYPQGYEVPL
+146 PSAYPAGYEVPL
-158 SRFTVSQWW
+158 SRFNVSQWW
-167 IDEHPMTLDLEAPDF
+167 VDEHPMTLDLEAPDF
-182 RNATQIAFST
+182 RNATQLAFST

-197 PGPHTIRVQ
+197 PGPHTIRVE

-213 LISTATFR
+213 LVPTSTFR

-228 MLSVFGYLV
+228 MLSVFAYLV
-237 VDSLLKRNQLRLSAA
+237 VDGLLKRNQLRLSAA
-252 SQHSL
+252 SQTSL

-288 LADELMRIVRLGEGQ
+288 LADELTRIVRLGGTQ
-303 TFPMTLVFIDID
+303 AFPMTLVFIDID
-315 HFKRINDSQG
+315 HFKRINDAHG
-325 HDAGDQV
+325 HDTGDKV
-332 IRGLAQ
+332 IRGLVQ
-338 LVRSAVQ
+338 LMRSAVQ

-368 KGRVIAERLRER
+368 KGRDIAERLRER
-380 IAAATWPGDLHVT
+380 VSGASWPEGLRVT

-398 AEWHRGEDLNDG
+398 AEWHRGEDLDAG

-429 EIELEDDSLGSLRS
+429 EIELKTV
-443 PPPRGSAGSLRAA
+443 RGAPESQ
-456 ERSPAG
+456 PA
-462 HELG
+462 